1 MMADSDKV
9 GGSLNDI
16 TRKNAHGVSHFKYD
30 SLSLHSLSKFV

>member
-16 TRKNAHGVSHFKYD
+16 TRMDAHGVSHFKYD
-30 SLSLHSLSKFV
+30 RFVFA